1 MIDINTKI
9 FISISSKPSTLGTK
23 IYGALFRKYK
33 VNSIYRSFVIS
44 NLDNLIQAVKTLS
57 ISGFSVS
64 MPFKEKILKK
74 VDILDDTAKTGSI
87 NTVII
92 KNKKLI
98 GYNTDLFGAE
108 KSHKQNQ
115 NQK

>member
-23 IYGALFRKYK
+23 IYGALFREYK

-64 MPFKEKILKK
+64 MPFRKKYSKRSIFLMILQ
-74 VDILDDTAKTGSI
+74 KTG
-87 NTVII
+87 
-92 KNKKLI
+92 
-98 GYNTDLFGAE
+98 
-108 KSHKQNQ
+108 
-115 NQK
+115 